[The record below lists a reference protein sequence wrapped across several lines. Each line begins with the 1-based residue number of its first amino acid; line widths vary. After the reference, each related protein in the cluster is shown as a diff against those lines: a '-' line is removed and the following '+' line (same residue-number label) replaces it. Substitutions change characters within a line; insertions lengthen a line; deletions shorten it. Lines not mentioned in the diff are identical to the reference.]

1 MRTQFALR
9 AAASTVVALSA
20 LFTGAA
26 NAATIELSALN
37 RVGSAAMDGGDL
49 QLTRNGNSTGA
60 GWVTQAFSTTESFSA
75 TFSFSL
81 RGDGFNGKMAD
92 GIALVFQNQGSNVV
106 GNGGGDIGYWNI
118 NGSGAGAVGS
128 IIQSWNNNRVGL
140 STNGVVQGVKGA
152 DFNLGAANFVTGT
165 ETVSYNAVTHEL
177 TMSGTLIDHST
188 NLSYAVSDAASV
200 DLGAKYG
207 SAMYIGFTGATG
219 GSYADQRI
227 TGFSVSPVPEPATY
241 AMLMGGLGLVGLAS
255 RKRRKNQQR

>member
-1 MRTQFALR
+1 MRTQSAHR
-9 AAASTVVALSA
+9 AVAAAVVAVA
-20 LFTGAA
+20 TLFSGAA
-26 NAATIELSALN
+26 CASVIELSTLN

-49 QLTRNGNSTGA
+49 QLTRNGGSTGA
-60 GWVTQAFSTTESFSA
+60 GWVTQRFSTTESFSA

-92 GIALVFQNQGSNVV
+92 GIALVFQNQGSGVV
-106 GNGGGDIGYWNI
+106 GNGGSDIGYWNI

-152 DFNLGAANFVTGT
+152 AFNLGAANYVTGT
-165 ETVSYNAVTHEL
+165 ETVSYNATTHEL

-188 NLSYAVSDAASV
+188 SLSYAIGDAASV
-200 DLGAKYG
+200 DLAAKYG

-227 TGFSVSPVPEPATY
+227 TGFSVSVVPEPATY
-241 AMLMGGLGLVGLAS
+241 AMMLGGLGLVGLAS
-255 RKRRKNQQR
+255 RRRKPQ